1 MVEQVLVDREVEI
14 QGRLLEHDPHL
25 SQALQHPLADVHP
38 KDADRSLA
46 LSIEPGG
53 EREERRLP
61 GAVQPQEH
69 GKITGC
75 DREGDVVQYPPL
87 AESVPESLDREGGN
101 WAHRRRTRWPGVKSL
116 PATFR
121 PSFPRKRE
129 SRGSEAWCAR
139 SWAPA

>member
-69 GKITGC
+69 GKITGR
-75 DREGDVVQYPPL
+75 DRERDVVQYPPR
-87 AESVPESLDREGGN
+87 AEPVPEPLDRECCVRT
-101 WAHRRRTRWPGVKSL
+101 HRTLTSRPGLTRHP
-116 PATFR
+116 
-121 PSFPRKRE
+121 RE
-129 SRGSEAWCAR
+129 SGGPEPSPRPNWG
-139 SWAPA
+139 